1 MSYIIDRRQNAK
13 KKSTVNRQ
21 RFLRRYR
28 KHIKRAVDE
37 AVNSRSITDLERG
50 ESISIPSKDLS
61 EPVFHHGTGGV
72 RKRVYPGN
80 KEFVEG
86 DEFPRP
92 PGGGGGG
99 AGQGKASNQ
108 GEGEDDFTFSINQ
121 EEFLDFMFSD
131 LELPNMV
138 KKQLKESNEFSL
150 RRGGFTNVGSPEKL
164 NIVRSLRAAHARRIA
179 LSGKERRRVRELRK
193 ELEELETDS
202 SGNEFENGRVAEL
215 KEEIRRLKIRINRM
229 PFLDEFDLKFNNYV
243 KVPNPSS
250 KAVMFCVMDVSGSM
264 TQDIKNIAKRFF
276 LLLYL
281 FLKRNYKKIDVVFV
295 RHHTQAKEVDEEE
308 FFYSRETGGTI
319 VSSALK
325 LTTEI
330 IEARYNPSDWNIYV
344 AQASDGDNWE
354 GDSSVAKHIVETQ
367 LLPQVQYFA
376 YVEISRGPIQNLWM
390 EYSRIERE
398 REGEFAMEQ
407 ITSAADIYRVFRR
420 LFEKKE

>member
-1 MSYIIDRRQNAK
+1 MSYIIDRRLNSK

-28 KHIKRAVDE
+28 KHIKKAVDE

-61 EPVFHHGTGGV
+61 EPVFHHGHGGV
-72 RKRVYPGN
+72 KKKVYPGN

-86 DEFPRP
+86 DQFKRP
-92 PGGGGGG
+92 EGGGSGGSG
-99 AGQGKASNQ
+99 RGKASNK
-108 GEGEDDFTFSINQ
+108 GEGEDEFTFQIDQ
-121 EEFLDFMFSD
+121 DEFLDFMFSD

-138 KKQLKESNEFSL
+138 KKQLKDSSEFTF
-150 RRGGFTNVGSPEKL
+150 RHGGYTKVGSPEKL

-179 LSGKERRRVRELRK
+179 LSGKERRELRALRS
-193 ELEELETDS
+193 ELDELR
-202 SGNEFENGRVAEL
+202 SGNETEFKQSRIAEI
-215 KEEIRRLKIRINRM
+215 EEQMRRLKIRIHRM
-229 PFLDEFDLKFNNYV
+229 PFLDEFDLKYNNFI

-281 FLKRNYKKIDVVFV
+281 FLKRNYKRIDVVFV

-325 LTTEI
+325 LTSEI
-330 IEARYNPSDWNIYV
+330 VEKRYNPVDWNIYI

-354 GDSSVAKHIVETQ
+354 GDSSVAKHIVEAK
-367 LLPQVQYFA
+367 LLPVVQYFA

-398 REGEFAMEQ
+398 SDGTFAMEQ
-407 ITSAADIYRVFRR
+407 ITSASDIYRVFRR